1 MKQTNETML
10 GKGLQALS
18 EIIEFLDINGYGK
31 GSKAVTDARK
41 TRDDI
46 QAWLQRR
53 KFTVVKCC
61 HNCSH
66 LNDELI
72 CCCPGAPQYKALID
86 DPCGD
91 GCTDGFELS
100 AAIAEEDI
108 IRTAPENDDYYEAD
122 FPEWALCALVNDD
135 PIENK
140 DDEMTYC
147 LWLDWMISEGYDTKS
162 PEVTEDRN
170 EFCVIPEFGL
180 ATSTVKVRF
189 RKRKETMNQ

>member
-1 MKQTNETML
+1 MKQTDEIML
-10 GKGLQALS
+10 GLGLQALS
-18 EIIEFLDINGYGK
+18 EMIEFLDLNGYGK
-31 GSKAVTDARK
+31 GSKAVADARK

-53 KFTVVKCC
+53 KFTVMKCC

-72 CCCPGAPQYKALID
+72 CCCPGAPKYKALID

-100 AAIAEEDI
+100 GSIAEEDI
-108 IRTAPENDDYYEAD
+108 VRNTPEDDDYYEAD
-122 FPEWALCALVNDD
+122 FPEWAICALVYGDHFED
-135 PIENK
+135 K
-140 DDEMTYC
+140 DDEMTYNI
-147 LWLDWMISEGYDTKS
+147 WLDRMIAEGYDMLS
-162 PEVTEDRN
+162 PEVTDDRN
-170 EFCVIPEFGL
+170 EFCSVPEFGL

-189 RKRKETMNQ
+189 RKRKETRNQ

>member
-1 MKQTNETML
+1 MKEQSDETML
-10 GKGLQALS
+10 GLGLQALS
-18 EIIEFLDINGYGK
+18 ELTELIDLNGLFK
-31 GSKAVTDARK
+31 ESKAVADARK

-46 QAWLQRR
+46 QAFLQRR

-66 LNDELI
+66 LNDELV

-100 AAIAEEDI
+100 GSLAEEDI
-108 IRTAPENDDYYEAD
+108 IRTAQDDDDYYYEAD
-122 FPEWALCALVNDD
+122 FPEWALCALVNGDHFED
-135 PIENK
+135 K
-140 DDEMTYC
+140 DDEMTYNI
-147 LWLDWMISEGYDTKS
+147 WLDRMISEGYDMLS

-170 EFCVIPEFGL
+170 DFCSVPEFGL

-189 RKRKETMNQ
+189 RKRRNRG

>member
-1 MKQTNETML
+1 MKQTDETML
-10 GKGLQALS
+10 GLGLKALS
-18 EIIEFLDINGYGK
+18 EMIEFLDLNGYGK
-31 GSKAVTDARK
+31 ESKAVADARK

-72 CCCPGAPQYKALID
+72 CCCPIAPQYEAFIE

-100 AAIAEEDI
+100 VTLDEEDI
-108 IRTAPENDDYYEAD
+108 IRTALEDDDYYEAD
-122 FPEWALCALVNDD
+122 FPEWALCALVNGDPLENEDD
-135 PIENK
+135 AKTYDVWLK
-140 DDEMTYC
+140 D
-147 LWLDWMISEGYDTKS
+147 MISKGYNMVS
-162 PEVTEDRN
+162 PEVTDDRN
-170 EFCVIPEFGL
+170 EFCSIPEFGL

-189 RKRKETMNQ
+189 RKRKGTVNQ